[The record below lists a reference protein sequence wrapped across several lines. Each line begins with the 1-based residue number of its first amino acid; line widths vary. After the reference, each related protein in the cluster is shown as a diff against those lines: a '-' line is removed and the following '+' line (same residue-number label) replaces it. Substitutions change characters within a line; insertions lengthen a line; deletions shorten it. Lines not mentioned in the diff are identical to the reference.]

1 MQLSRH
7 DCCCTACLVRQLF
20 PATYSWE
27 SLCAL
32 AGSSMYPT
40 LLTRKV
46 FAVSAA
52 STVLLWSVA
61 VRWRG

>member
-1 MQLSRH
+1 
-7 DCCCTACLVRQLF
+7 
-20 PATYSWE
+20 
-27 SLCAL
+27 
-32 AGSSMYPT
+32 MYPT